1 MVPDAAAPTA
11 PLIVKNALSIDVP
24 LLVSLPSLATYK
36 TLGAELIP
44 EALELILT
52 PAPMKIVELV
62 TVTKPTLI
70 VLLLPS
76 SSIEDVPIVRIPV
89 TLASPSTTNAV
100 CAVPVCTLNPLL
112 KVLNPN
118 ASWLTTSS

>member
-1 MVPDAAAPTA
+1 M
-11 PLIVKNALSIDVP
+11 
-24 LLVSLPSLATYK
+24 
-36 TLGAELIP
+36 
-44 EALELILT
+44 
-52 PAPMKIVELV
+52 V

-112 KVLNPN
+112 KVLKPN